1 MDNIINNTVEEC
13 VRQYAAAMPEKAA
26 LVCNETTLSYSQLW
40 LSVCQTKRDLIANG
54 LKEGALNIFRAS
66 QNADFITTYLATHLI
81 GAVAVPLEKDCP
93 EGKFNEIAGKFGNT
107 VLPQSGRQGEGIAD
121 ILFTT
126 GSTGQQKGVMES
138 YRAIMADADNLI
150 HAQGFTNDTAFI
162 ISGPLNHIGSLS
174 KLWAVFASGG
184 TLIIAEGMKD
194 IDGLFR
200 LFDYPGTSI
209 ATFMVPASIRMML
222 QFGEKRLSGLSDK
235 IDFIET
241 GGAAISQSDMDALCQ
256 ALPNTRLYNTY
267 ASTETGIIS
276 TYDYNHN
283 PRIAGCTGKPM
294 RNSSARITAD
304 GTIACSG
311 LTLMSGYIGD
321 DDLTRSVLHD
331 GTMFTNDIG
340 EIDSEGNLYIKGRDN
355 DVMNVGGYKVSPQE
369 VENAAMSFP
378 TIADCICFMTTSD
391 LFGDTTKLL
400 YVPKQ
405 GGHVSKRE
413 LALYLASRMERYK
426 VPRIIEPTDSIRHTY
441 NGKPDRK
448 YYK

>member
-1 MDNIINNTVEEC
+1 MDNILYQTIEQC
-13 VRQYAAAMPEKAA
+13 VQQYASLTPEKTA
-26 LVCNETTLSYSQLW
+26 LIGNETTLSYAQLW
-40 LSVCQTKRDLIANG
+40 DSVCQTKRNLTARG
-54 LKEGALNIFRAS
+54 LKEGTLNIFRAS
-66 QNADFITTYLATHLI
+66 QSTDFVTTYFATHLA
-81 GAVAVPLEKDCP
+81 GAIAVPLERDCP
-93 EGKFNEIAGKFGNT
+93 ESKFKEITDKFAST
-107 VLPQSGRQGEGIAD
+107 VLPKRAQQAEDIAD
-121 ILFTT
+121 VLFTT

-150 HAQGFTNDTAFI
+150 HAQGFTHNTVFI

-174 KLWAVFASGG
+174 KLWAVLASGG
-184 TLIIAEGMKD
+184 TLIISEGMKD

-200 LFDYPGTSI
+200 LFDYPSTSI

-222 QFGEKRLSGLSDK
+222 QFGEARLAELAGK

-241 GGAAISQSDMDALCQ
+241 GGAAISQSDMDALCH
-256 ALPNTRLYNTY
+256 ALPHTRLYNTY

-283 PRIAGCTGKPM
+283 PCVAGCTGQPM
-294 RNSSARITAD
+294 RNSSVRITPE
-304 GTIACSG
+304 GTIACGG

-321 DDLTRSVLHD
+321 DSLTRSVLHD

-340 EIDSEGNLYIKGRDN
+340 EIDSNGCLYIKGRNN
-355 DVMNVGGYKVSPQE
+355 DVMNIGGYKVSPQE
-369 VENAAMSFP
+369 VENVAMSFP
-378 TIADCICFMTTSD
+378 AIADCICFPTNSD
-391 LFGDTTKLL
+391 VFGYTAKLL
-400 YVPKQ
+400 YVPK
-405 GGHVSKRE
+405 GGAQVNKRE

-426 VPRIIEPTDSIRHTY
+426 VPRIIEPADYIRHTY